1 MKHLKKYFI
10 YALLALLFLLL
21 VFSVMFS
28 LINLNNNKILKNL
41 SINHINISNMTKEDA
56 KTLLSNTIKD
66 KSSHNISFLYN
77 GQLLS
82 SYSFDSINIEYNIS
96 EAVNESYNIGR
107 NSNIFKNNFEIFDL
121 YLNKKNININIT
133 INQDKLDNIIEDL
146 SSSLPDKL
154 IQSSY
159 YIDNNNLILTSG
171 LAGKVIDKE
180 SLTNKIYSYLN
191 DLTNNENL
199 IQISVKEENPSNL
212 DIDKIYSEI
221 HKEVVDAHYE
231 SNPLRVYPEIIGIS
245 FEKEQA
251 KNALN
256 EKKSEYII
264 PLQFTYPSVKINDL
278 DIDFFQDTL
287 AIFTTKYNI
296 TNTDRANNLE
306 LAAEK
311 IDGTV
316 LSPNEVFSYNKTVG
330 ARTIEKGY
338 TEAKIYSNG
347 QVVDGVGGGICQ
359 ISSTLYD
366 TAVIANLEIVE
377 RHNHQFI
384 TSYLPAGKDATVVYG
399 AKDLKFKNTR
409 SYPIKIVSKVE
420 NGIVTCK
427 ILGLKEDTEYSVD
440 IETET
445 LSTTEPDTQ
454 YEQDSNLE
462 VGKETV
468 KQQGANGAVVNVY
481 KITKLDGKI
490 ISKELLSQDTYKA
503 LNKIILKN
511 EYHP

>member
-1 MKHLKKYFI
+1 MKHIKKIYI
-10 YALLALLFLLL
+10 YALLVIFFLLL
-21 VFSVMFS
+21 IFSVMFS
-28 LINLNNNKILKNL
+28 LINLNNNRILKNI
-41 SINHINISNMTKEDA
+41 SINNIDISNMTKEEA
-56 KTLLSNTIKD
+56 KSYLANTIKG
-66 KSSHNISFLYN
+66 KSSQNISFTYN
-77 GQLLS
+77 DEILS
-82 SYSFDSINIEYNIS
+82 THSFESLSIEYNIS
-96 EAVNESYNIGR
+96 ESVNEAYNIGR
-107 NSNIFKNNFEIFDL
+107 NSNIFKNNFEIFQQ
-121 YLNKKNININIT
+121 YFNKQNININIT
-133 INQDKLDNIIEDL
+133 INQNTLANIIEDL
-146 SSSLPDKL
+146 SSILPDKL

-159 YIDNNNLILTSG
+159 YIDNNNLVLTSG
-171 LAGKVIDKE
+171 TAGKTIDNE
-180 SLTNKIYSYLN
+180 LLNNNIYLCLN

-199 IQISVKEENPSNL
+199 IQISVKEENPNNL

-231 SNPLRVYPEIIGIS
+231 NNPLRVYPEIIGIS
-245 FEKEQA
+245 FDKEQA
-251 KNALN
+251 KSVLN

-264 PLQFTYPSVKINDL
+264 PLQYTYPSVTINDL
-278 DIDFFQDTL
+278 DIDFFQNTL
-287 AIFTTKYNI
+287 SIFTTKYNI

-316 LSPNEVFSYNKTVG
+316 LSPNEIFSYNKIVG

-338 TEAKIYSNG
+338 TEAKVYSNG
-347 QVVDGVGGGICQ
+347 QVVDGIGGGICQ

-440 IETET
+440 METEV
-445 LSTTEPDTQ
+445 LSTTEPDIQ

-462 VGKETV
+462 LGKEIV

-490 ISKELLSQDTYKA
+490 ICKELLSQDNYKS
-503 LNKIILKN
+503 LDRIIQKN
-511 EYHP
+511 DEN

>member
-1 MKHLKKYFI
+1 MKHIKKIYI
-10 YALLALLFLLL
+10 YALLVIFFLLL
-21 VFSVMFS
+21 IFSVMFS
-28 LINLNNNKILKNL
+28 LINLNNNRILKNI
-41 SINHINISNMTKEDA
+41 SINNIDISNMTKEEA
-56 KTLLSNTIKD
+56 KSYLANTIKG
-66 KSSHNISFLYN
+66 KSSQNISFTYN
-77 GQLLS
+77 DEILS
-82 SYSFDSINIEYNIS
+82 THSFESLSIEYNIS
-96 EAVNESYNIGR
+96 ESVNEAYNIGR
-107 NSNIFKNNFEIFDL
+107 SSNIFKNNFEIFQQ
-121 YLNKKNININIT
+121 YFNKQNINISIT
-133 INQDKLDNIIEDL
+133 INQNTLANIIEDL

-159 YIDNNNLILTSG
+159 YIDNNNLVLTSG
-171 LAGKVIDKE
+171 TAGKTIDNE
-180 SLTNKIYSYLN
+180 LLNNNIYLCLN

-199 IQISVKEENPSNL
+199 IQISVKEENPNNL

-231 SNPLRVYPEIIGIS
+231 NNPLRVYPEIIGIS
-245 FEKEQA
+245 FDKEQA
-251 KNALN
+251 KNVLN

-278 DIDFFQDTL
+278 DIDFFQNTL
-287 AIFTTKYNI
+287 SIFTTKYNI

-306 LAAEK
+306 LAAER

-316 LSPNEVFSYNKTVG
+316 LSPNEIFSYNKIVG

-338 TEAKIYSNG
+338 TEAKVYSNG
-347 QVVDGVGGGICQ
+347 QVVDGIGGGICQ

-427 ILGLKEDTEYSVD
+427 ILGLKEDTEYSID
-440 IETET
+440 IETEV
-445 LSTTEPDTQ
+445 LSTTEPDIQ

-462 VGKETV
+462 LGKEIV

-490 ISKELLSQDTYKA
+490 ICKELLSQDNYKS
-503 LNKIILKN
+503 LDRIIQKN
-511 EYHP
+511 DEN

>member
-1 MKHLKKYFI
+1 MKHLKKYCI

-28 LINLNNNKILKNL
+28 LINLNNNNILKNL

-56 KTLLSNTIKD
+56 KTLLSNTIKN

-82 SYSFDSINIEYNIS
+82 SYSFDSINIEYNIT

-171 LAGKVIDKE
+171 LAGKAIDKE
-180 SLTNKIYSYLN
+180 SLTNNIYSCLN
-191 DLTNNENL
+191 DLENNENL
-199 IQISVKEENPSNL
+199 IDITVKDENPNNL

-221 HKEVVDAHYE
+221 HKEVVDARYE
-231 SNPLRVYPEIIGIS
+231 KNPLKVYPETIGIS
-245 FEKEQA
+245 FDKEQA
-251 KNALN
+251 KEVLN
-256 EKKSEYII
+256 EEKPEYII
-264 PLQFTYPSVKINDL
+264 PLQFTYPSVTINDL
-278 DIDFFQDTL
+278 DINFFQDTL

-296 TNTDRANNLE
+296 TNTDRSNNLE

-316 LSPNEVFSYNKTVG
+316 LSPNEVFSYNQIVG

-347 QVVDGVGGGICQ
+347 QVVDGIGGGICQ

-366 TAVIANLEIVE
+366 TAVTANLEIVE

-427 ILGLKEDTEYSVD
+427 ILGLKEDTEYSID
-440 IETET
+440 IETEV
-445 LSTTEPDTQ
+445 LSTTEPDIQ
-454 YEQDSNLE
+454 YEQDSKLE
-462 VGKETV
+462 FGREIV

-511 EYHP
+511 DY

>member
-1 MKHLKKYFI
+1 MKHIKKIYI
-10 YALLALLFLLL
+10 YALLAIFFLLL
-21 VFSVMFS
+21 IFSVMFS
-28 LINLNNNKILKNL
+28 LINLNNNRILKNI
-41 SINHINISNMTKEDA
+41 SINNIDISNMTKEEA
-56 KTLLSNTIKD
+56 KSYLANTIKG
-66 KSSHNISFLYN
+66 KSSQNISFTYN
-77 GQLLS
+77 DEILS
-82 SYSFDSINIEYNIS
+82 TYSFDSLSIEYNIS
-96 EAVNESYNIGR
+96 ESVNEAYNIGR
-107 NSNIFKNNFEIFDL
+107 NSNIFKNNFEIFQQ
-121 YLNKKNININIT
+121 YFNKQNININIT
-133 INQDKLDNIIEDL
+133 INQNTLANIIEDL

-159 YIDNNNLILTSG
+159 YIDNNNLVLTSG
-171 LAGKVIDKE
+171 TAGKTIDNE
-180 SLTNKIYSYLN
+180 LLNNNIYLCLN
-191 DLTNNENL
+191 DLTNNKNL
-199 IQISVKEENPSNL
+199 IQISVKEENPNNL

-231 SNPLRVYPEIIGIS
+231 KHPLRVYPEIIGIS
-245 FEKEQA
+245 FDKEQA
-251 KNALN
+251 KSVLN

-264 PLQFTYPSVKINDL
+264 PLQYTYPSVTINDL
-278 DIDFFQDTL
+278 DIDFFQNTL
-287 AIFTTKYNI
+287 SIFTTKYNI
-296 TNTDRANNLE
+296 TTTDRANNLE

-316 LSPNEVFSYNKTVG
+316 LSPNEIFSYNKTVG

-347 QVVDGVGGGICQ
+347 QVVDGIGGGICQ

-427 ILGLKEDTEYSVD
+427 ILGIKEDTEYSVD
-440 IETET
+440 IETEV
-445 LSTTEPDTQ
+445 LSTTEADTQ
-454 YEQDSNLE
+454 YEQDSKLE
-462 VGKETV
+462 FGKEVV

-511 EYHP
+511 ND